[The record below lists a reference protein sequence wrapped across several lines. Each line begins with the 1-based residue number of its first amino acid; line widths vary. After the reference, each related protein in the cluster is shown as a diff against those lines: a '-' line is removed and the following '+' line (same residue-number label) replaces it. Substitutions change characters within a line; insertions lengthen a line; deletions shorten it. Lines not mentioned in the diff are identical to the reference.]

1 MSALLLRQPHA
12 DDASLRS
19 IHRPAEKVEDAA
31 TASTIVLAARFT
43 FIRQFA
49 RFASPPSFNPPP
61 PPLNPTMPSPV
72 QGPLNLPYYFSF
84 DASCCRRLTSV
95 AYQVKLATFVAFF
108 SAAFAVAK
116 AAVALPS
123 TAAFFLSIVVF
134 YVNGV

>member
-61 PPLNPTMPSPV
+61 PEPYNALTSPGTPQSTLLFLFRRLLLPTPHLGGLSSKASHLRRFFLCCLCGG
-72 QGPLNLPYYFSF
+72 QG
-84 DASCCRRLTSV
+84 CCRPPQYRCL
-95 AYQVKLATFVAFF
+95 FF
-108 SAAFAVAK
+108 IHRCI
-116 AAVALPS
+116 LC
-123 TAAFFLSIVVF
+123 
-134 YVNGV
+134 